1 MSGVAV
7 VRWLLANHP
16 ALTAE
21 VPATRIF
28 GGPAP
33 LKTTLPAITVMHIS
47 GMPTVTVA
55 NNSTK
60 RLHEDRVQVMVHVK
74 DYAEKGPL
82 LALVMAACTGRQ
94 GTTNGVDLD
103 AIVPDLEGPDL
114 DEPAEVI
121 FRRSRD
127 FKVRWRST

>member
-7 VRWLLANHP
+7 VRYLLANHA

-21 VPATRIF
+21 VPATRIL

-33 LKTTLPAITVMHIS
+33 LKTALPAISVAHIS
-47 GMPTVTVA
+47 GMPRITVA
-55 NNSTK
+55 NDSTK
-60 RLHEDRVQVMVHVK
+60 RLHTDRIQVMVHAGS
-74 DYAEKGPL
+74 YAAKGPL
-82 LALVMAACTGRQ
+82 LALVMAACTGRR

-103 AIVPDLEGPDL
+103 SILPDLEGPDL
-114 DEPAEVI
+114 DEPEAFI

-127 FKVRWRST
+127 FIVRWRST